1 MPNTPHSAPNVVT
14 STTDGKR
21 YRPGRDLYL
30 AARGGLIAKGT
41 YIVRWAEEQ
50 GHTRQAVEMAL
61 HGVSNSD
68 LAKTIRGQIA
78 AELGLLIEEES

>member
-1 MPNTPHSAPNVVT
+1 MPNTPNGLPNVVT
-14 STTDGKR
+14 APQDGKR
-21 YRPGRDLYL
+21 FRPGRDLYL

-61 HGVSNSD
+61 HGVSNSE

-78 AELGLLIEEES
+78 AELGLAIVEE